1 MTLSFN
7 EGILGFKISK
17 KGGEYRIGDHLLFY
31 PCIDIYQ
38 YSVSDTS
45 ERFLKHILYDLYE
58 FTFIAIDKYQHNL
71 ELEDG
76 DHEKNKDYY
85 HYLIEVIPG
94 FNVFHFNWLK
104 KTDEYLKIN
113 TLYHGFGRLS
123 TCGNAALDNPKID
136 PELMKRIRCKGI
148 LERLQING
156 LWRDSY
162 ELITPIIE
170 TIDEAFGYEDILKS
184 IGYPD
189 DMVKFRRI
197 ISKYQED
204 DTTIEST
211 GQNNETNSLVYTIKM
226 A

>member
-1 MTLSFN
+1 
-7 EGILGFKISK
+7 
-17 KGGEYRIGDHLLFY
+17 
-31 PCIDIYQ
+31 
-38 YSVSDTS
+38 
-45 ERFLKHILYDLYE
+45 
-58 FTFIAIDKYQHNL
+58 
-71 ELEDG
+71 
-76 DHEKNKDYY
+76 
-85 HYLIEVIPG
+85 
-94 FNVFHFNWLK
+94 
-104 KTDEYLKIN
+104 
-113 TLYHGFGRLS
+113 
-123 TCGNAALDNPKID
+123 
-136 PELMKRIRCKGI
+136 MK
-148 LERLQING
+148 
-156 LWRDSY
+156 